1 MREQSIELTIY
12 FSNILSWLPLG
23 WMKDY
28 DVWCYVGEKMH
39 LTYYFP
45 YHINFKFFHA
55 CLRNVKRFLLTSL
68 FPCQQFQQ
76 NFTNA
81 AKWKKYLYF
90 LHCRLKPDELST
102 SMSTYDSKENKIM
115 VYEISSWKIMIPM
128 FKSITTYNQKMQF
141 WNISKRIFKVFL
153 DEF

>member
-76 NFTNA
+76 FFFTNA
-81 AKWKKYLYF
+81 AKWKKNLYILSF
-90 LHCRLKPDELST
+90 ETRRALYINVKLWFKRKWNQHRWNQQLKN
-102 SMSTYDSKENKIM
+102 YDSND
-115 VYEISSWKIMIPM
+115 
-128 FKSITTYNQKMQF
+128 
-141 WNISKRIFKVFL
+141 L
-153 DEF
+153 